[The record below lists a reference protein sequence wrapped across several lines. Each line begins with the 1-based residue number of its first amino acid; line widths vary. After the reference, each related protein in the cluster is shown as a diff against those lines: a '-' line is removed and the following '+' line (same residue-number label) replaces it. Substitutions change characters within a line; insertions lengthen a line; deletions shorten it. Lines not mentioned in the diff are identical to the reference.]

1 MKKRTIIPLLLT
13 GIIVSCGTKKPLERV
28 RISNP
33 NMEKRANRIDTASIP
48 QTIKWTDDKGNTR
61 IITRSEHDS
70 ISGEDITT
78 VQLSE
83 ITVTAQ
89 SKQVAERNGKVYLD
103 FLVTVPGSLINN
115 KWQLQLTPVAYT
127 PNDTLY
133 LDKMF
138 LSGAD
143 FAKMQK
149 KGYLQYQAFLASI
162 IPDSLYL
169 QEMFNQKGFK
179 PSENEET
186 HNHTFIAYGNHRI
199 VRHKETSRKS
209 PDFKSEHGKEG

>member
-1 MKKRTIIPLLLT
+1 MNGLSFLPVLHLTSYIYFKPSDMKKRTIIPLLLT

-33 NMEKRANRIDTASIP
+33 NMEKRANRIDTASVP
-48 QTIKWTDDKGNTR
+48 QTIKWTDDKGKTR

-83 ITVTAQ
+83 ITVTAR
-89 SKQVAERNGKVYLD
+89 SKQIAERNGKINLD

-115 KWQLQLTPVAYT
+115 KWQLQLTPVAYK

-133 LDKMF
+133 LDKIF

-149 KGYLQYQAFLASI
+149 KGYLQYQAFFASI
-162 IPDSLYL
+162 FPDILYL
-169 QEMFNQKGFK
+169 
-179 PSENEET
+179 
-186 HNHTFIAYGNHRI
+186 
-199 VRHKETSRKS
+199 
-209 PDFKSEHGKEG
+209 

>member
-33 NMEKRANRIDTASIP
+33 NMEKRANRIDTASVP
-48 QTIKWTDDKGNTR
+48 QIIKWTDDKGKTR

-89 SKQVAERNGKVYLD
+89 SKQVAERNGKVNLD

-115 KWQLQLTPVAYT
+115 KWQLQLTPVAYK

-133 LDKMF
+133 LDKIF

-149 KGYLQYQAFLASI
+149 KDTFSI
-162 IPDSLYL
+162 RLSLP
-169 QEMFNQKGFK
+169 
-179 PSENEET
+179 PS
-186 HNHTFIAYGNHRI
+186 FRI
-199 VRHKETSRKS
+199 VFTFTKCSTRRDIKRQWQNWRMSISRHGSMK
-209 PDFKSEHGKEG
+209 

>member
-33 NMEKRANRIDTASIP
+33 NMEKRANRIDTASVP
-48 QTIKWTDDKGNTR
+48 QTIKWTDDKGKTR

-83 ITVTAQ
+83 ITVTAR
-89 SKQVAERNGKVYLD
+89 SKQIAERNGKINLD

-115 KWQLQLTPVAYT
+115 KWQLQLTPVAYK

-133 LDKMF
+133 LDKIF

-162 IPDSLYL
+162 ICTAP
-169 QEMFNQKGFK
+169 QKLDTKLLGCFL
-179 PSENEET
+179 
-186 HNHTFIAYGNHRI
+186 
-199 VRHKETSRKS
+199 
-209 PDFKSEHGKEG
+209 